1 MAHSKTKRTAAAAL
15 TILIMALALAWQGD
29 KSPPPPA
36 TAPPAETPV
45 PPRET
50 ARNLTATAD
59 LAIGQPDAGTSL
71 PPATSGGN
79 PLVDLP
85 SVQAPRRPAAAPD
98 FSTPNGEE
106 AAFGLEAT
114 QGQAG
119 YAKETIP
126 FTWLA
131 FSHLHEI
138 SISHTEDEWQRG
150 VVAGNSAGGT
160 AGPEHDD
167 AVTTATGEST
177 PQQPAPD
184 WTTVGVQ
191 GHSGQAGFSL
201 MLPPGWNFTKLKG
214 RDSYVAQITGESVNL
229 LLDYG
234 WYSWDLDLKTRPD
247 PGREY
252 VELREYIGG
261 LPAKVLLSK
270 DPSGGHTGVYIENF
284 GNPMD
289 GLLILG
295 WGLTPEQQDTA
306 LTIFPSIRVITP
318 PPQPTAAPIPSSS
331 HTGNSKCHQRAS
343 PKSRNFVERTDDSCT
358 EGASAGGRR
367 QQDRQLLQPQ
377 PGYGG
382 RGTSSIAHPLPQP
395 RGATRLPPPA
405 QPVPSPGGEQSPVP
419 VGAPAP
425 LPARQQH
432 QRLLKHQ
439 RSTP

>member
-318 PPQPTAAPIPSSS
+318 PPSQQRHQFPAAAIPAIANATNEPAPRAATSLNALTTHAPKEPVQEDGANKTANYSSLSPATADAEQAALPTHCPNQEAQLAY
-331 HTGNSKCHQRAS
+331 HLLL
-343 PKSRNFVERTDDSCT
+343 SRYPALAESNPPCLWE
-358 EGASAGGRR
+358 
-367 QQDRQLLQPQ
+367 
-377 PGYGG
+377 
-382 RGTSSIAHPLPQP
+382 PQP
-395 RGATRLPPPA
+395 RYPRDN
-405 QPVPSPGGEQSPVP
+405 
-419 VGAPAP
+419 
-425 LPARQQH
+425 
-432 QRLLKHQ
+432 
-439 RSTP
+439 STKGS